1 MLRIILHG
9 INPSVSHDCIPLR
22 DLFANGEDLIA
33 KLLSDLTNG
42 MGDISADGISFSGGP
57 FGEIQGILDSFGLDF
72 NDLITEFMSRYEMF
86 KADLLN
92 MSLDK
97 QLAFNLRPIS
107 MPRFPSILQ
116 IGSKIPSIQYS
127 MNLNLMLWDKLN
139 M

>member
-1 MLRIILHG
+1 LHDLY
-9 INPSVSHDCIPLR
+9 PSVSHAHTPFR
-22 DLFANGEDLIA
+22 DLIANGEDLIA
-33 KLLSDLTNG
+33 KLLLDLTDG

-57 FGEIQGILDSFGLDF
+57 LGEIQGILGSFGLDF

-92 MSLDK
+92 MSLEK
-97 QLAFNLRPIS
+97 QLTFNLRPIS

-127 MNLNLMLWDKLN
+127 MDLNLMLWDKLN